1 MQMYTPRSFK
11 IMKIVHT
18 SKGSCRDKTNAGN
31 ENRLICVT
39 CKGLK
44 STSIDIL
51 TDVYSPNFNP
61 AENCLNKLET
71 LLNRDSYIA
80 LLHENLAS
88 CDWLLF
94 LLIAFC
100 DQIFFSRLSITEVEV
115 DAMLDSLQN
124 AKTNTSTCDYL
135 KQRLQLRHGRDVL
148 VTETCNIPVKAQ
160 SFHSLEWKDCGQ
172 SQVVTE
178 RQFETCHQS
187 YNRRKVTM
195 TSEMDRTKSRPA
207 RWKKAERDDVKTNPT
222 QNTWQVENW
231 KTVFFAMM
239 HISVPILL
247 STCFLWFGLIWFQLY
262 HWASKYHQGHAASY
276 ASIRIQRIL
285 GDSPFLFMYE

>member
-1 MQMYTPRSFK
+1 
-11 IMKIVHT
+11 
-18 SKGSCRDKTNAGN
+18 
-31 ENRLICVT
+31 
-39 CKGLK
+39 
-44 STSIDIL
+44 
-51 TDVYSPNFNP
+51 
-61 AENCLNKLET
+61 
-71 LLNRDSYIA
+71 
-80 LLHENLAS
+80 
-88 CDWLLF
+88 
-94 LLIAFC
+94 
-100 DQIFFSRLSITEVEV
+100 
-115 DAMLDSLQN
+115 MLDSLQN

-135 KQRLQLRHGRDVL
+135 KQRLQMRHGRDVL

-231 KTVFFAMM
+231 KTVFFPMM

-262 HWASKYHQGHAASY
+262 HWASKFHQGHAASY

>member
-1 MQMYTPRSFK
+1 
-11 IMKIVHT
+11 
-18 SKGSCRDKTNAGN
+18 
-31 ENRLICVT
+31 
-39 CKGLK
+39 
-44 STSIDIL
+44 
-51 TDVYSPNFNP
+51 
-61 AENCLNKLET
+61 
-71 LLNRDSYIA
+71 
-80 LLHENLAS
+80 
-88 CDWLLF
+88 
-94 LLIAFC
+94 
-100 DQIFFSRLSITEVEV
+100 
-115 DAMLDSLQN
+115 MLDSLQN

-135 KQRLQLRHGRDVL
+135 KQRLQMRHGRDVL

-231 KTVFFAMM
+231 KTVFFLLWCIFPYQFCCRLVFFDLVWFDFSCIIEHQNITKAMPLAM
-239 HISVPILL
+239 RQSAFNAFLVIAL
-247 STCFLWFGLIWFQLY
+247 SC
-262 HWASKYHQGHAASY
+262 SCMNSAAELGFPKLFTNTWIYNGIPSLRGG
-276 ASIRIQRIL
+276 SGQR
-285 GDSPFLFMYE
+285 LF